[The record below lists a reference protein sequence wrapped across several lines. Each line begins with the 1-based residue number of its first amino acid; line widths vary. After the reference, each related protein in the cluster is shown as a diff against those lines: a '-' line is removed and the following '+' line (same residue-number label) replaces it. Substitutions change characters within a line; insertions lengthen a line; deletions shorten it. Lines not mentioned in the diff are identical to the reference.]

1 MNKKIEMFQKLAQG
15 EECMIGSGRCG
26 SHNTKLVKDITV
38 KRVSEVNNDNVV
50 SWVMRDVIT
59 LVCPA
64 ARHTREDRLG
74 DYCEED
80 RQSISGGKRGPNKK
94 IRTVQEI
101 VDDQPASRSQ
111 TGEGED

>member
-1 MNKKIEMFQKLAQG
+1 
-15 EECMIGSGRCG
+15 
-26 SHNTKLVKDITV
+26 
-38 KRVSEVNNDNVV
+38 
-50 SWVMRDVIT
+50 MRDVIT
-59 LVCPA
+59 LVCPT

-74 DYCEED
+74 DYCED

-94 IRTVQEI
+94 TRTVQEI

>member
-1 MNKKIEMFQKLAQG
+1 MFQKYAQG
-15 EECMIGSGRCG
+15 EECLIGSGRCG
-26 SHNTKLVKDITV
+26 SHNTKLVKNITV
-38 KRVSEVNNDNVV
+38 KRVSVVNEDDVV

-74 DYCEED
+74 DCLSGESD